1 MDSVKRRRILLVN
14 DLPGYGTIALP
25 AMIPILNRMGYGT
38 CHLPTALVSNT
49 LGYGRFEILDTT
61 RYMERTI
68 DLWEQFGFGFE
79 AISTGFFAS
88 KKQIQMIVNFC
99 EQQKKN
105 HVTVF
110 VDPVMGD
117 DGRLYNGVDESV
129 VAAMRQ
135 MVHIAD
141 YITPNYTEA
150 AYLAGM
156 PCSPEGL
163 SKADAEKMVA
173 LLAGMGAKSI
183 VITSAIVERQ
193 SCVITYSG
201 ESQAISYLPFEHI
214 PDSFVGSGDAF
225 SAIFAGS
232 ILQGKG
238 IEDSARFPMD
248 MVKRLIETNRNCG
261 DQMEGIPIER
271 CLDEIR

>member
-1 MDSVKRRRILLVN
+1 M
-14 DLPGYGTIALP
+14 IA
-25 AMIPILNRMGYGT
+25 
-38 CHLPTALVSNT
+38 
-49 LGYGRFEILDTT
+49 D
-61 RYMERTI
+61 
-68 DLWEQFGFGFE
+68 
-79 AISTGFFAS
+79 
-88 KKQIQMIVNFC
+88 FC
-99 EQQKKN
+99 EKQKKN
-105 HVTVF
+105 GVTVF

-117 DGRLYNGVDESV
+117 DGQLYNGVGKGMITS
-129 VAAMRQ
+129 MRQ
-135 MVHIAD
+135 MIRTAD

-193 SCVITYSG
+193 SCVIAYNG
-201 ESQAISYLPFEHI
+201 KSQAISYLSFEHI

-238 IEDSARFPMD
+238 VEDSARFSMD
-248 MVKRLIETNRNCG
+248 MVKRFIEINRNCG